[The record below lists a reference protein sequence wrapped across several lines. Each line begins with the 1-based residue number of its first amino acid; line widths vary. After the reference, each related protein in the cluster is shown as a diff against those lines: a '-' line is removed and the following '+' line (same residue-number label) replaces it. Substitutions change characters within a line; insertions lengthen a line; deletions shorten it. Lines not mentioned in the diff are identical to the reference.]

1 MYWMGEWELM
11 AFQKAS
17 RDDRK
22 YSAILRENHT
32 GRTVEVQFGRPG
44 FWHYKDS
51 TGLGLYTKHDH
62 LNQARRERFRERFG
76 HYIVPQMYDPGYFSY
91 HYLW

>member
-1 MYWMGEWELM
+1 MGEWELM

-32 GRTVEVQFGRPG
+32 GRTIKVQFGRPG

-76 HYIVPQMYDPGYFSY
+76 HHIIPQMYDPGYFSY